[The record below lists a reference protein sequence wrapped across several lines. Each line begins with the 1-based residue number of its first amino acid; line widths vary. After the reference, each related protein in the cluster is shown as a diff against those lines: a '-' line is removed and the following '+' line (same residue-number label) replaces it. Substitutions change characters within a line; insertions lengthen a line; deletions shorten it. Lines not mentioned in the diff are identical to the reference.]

1 MVAYLHLQLNQIY
14 IPVLE
19 WKEGRGGKKKV
30 RGENKKL
37 IKGRKREINEMTE
50 KIKYDG
56 KHEGKKGMRYETG

>member
-1 MVAYLHLQLNQIY
+1 M
-14 IPVLE
+14 LE